1 MIYRQMPQEYVSKA
15 QIVLADALRL
25 MVPKPGRCRLEDW
38 LTFLNRCLPTG
49 FPENQIESMLA
60 NLFNDATIQASAA
73 QFAQFFEQFRQNV
86 HDKWANSE
94 FLGQS
99 RAPAENVLNTW
110 IKLLQATSG
119 PLP

>member
-25 MVPKPGRCRLEDW
+25 MVPKPGQCRLEDW

-60 NLFNDATIQASAA
+60 NLFNNTTIQDFRSTICPIFRAVSAKCA
-73 QFAQFFEQFRQNV
+73 
-86 HDKWANSE
+86 
-94 FLGQS
+94 
-99 RAPAENVLNTW
+99 
-110 IKLLQATSG
+110 
-119 PLP
+119 